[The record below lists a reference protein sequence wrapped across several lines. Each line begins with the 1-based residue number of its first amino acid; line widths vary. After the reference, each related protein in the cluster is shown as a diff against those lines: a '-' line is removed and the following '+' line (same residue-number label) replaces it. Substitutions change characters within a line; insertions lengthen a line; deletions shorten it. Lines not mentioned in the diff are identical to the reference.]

1 MKIGWVG
8 LGKLGLPIV
17 QTLAKYHAV
26 KGYDIE
32 HRTEGQSS
40 WTEVCEDVDL
50 IFIAV
55 QTPHAPEYEGITDMP
70 EETAPFDLSYLLK
83 AVLAVDAI
91 ANPSIPIVIVSTVLP
106 GDIRRDILPLVGDR
120 PVLYNPAFIAMGTVK
135 EDFLNPEFVL
145 IGYDNE
151 NLEAAALLKEF
162 YLAMIPW
169 ARFCLMS
176 IESAEL
182 TKVAYN
188 TFISQK
194 IVFAN
199 TMMEICDKV
208 GGNVNDVLHALHL
221 GNKRILSPKYL
232 SAGMGDGGPCHPRD
246 NIAMAH
252 IARELGLSADPFSF
266 VVHAREDQSRSLA
279 VTICAHNG
287 IRPIVLLGR
296 AYKRGVDIETGSA
309 GLLLEHHLKE
319 MGKAPV
325 WDDFSTPGTFV
336 LCLPDNRED
345 YPPGSIII
353 DPWGEQMDV
362 PGCIV
367 NRIGR
372 HLGR

>member
-1 MKIGWVG
+1 MG

-17 QTLAKYHAV
+17 QTLAKYHSV

-70 EETAPFDLSYLLK
+70 DETAPFDLSYLLK

-106 GDIRRDILPLVGDR
+106 GDIRRDILPLVGNR
-120 PVLYNPAFIAMGTVK
+120 PVLYNPAFIAMGTVA
-135 EDFLNPEFVL
+135 EDFLSPEFVL
-145 IGYDNE
+145 CGYDKGHE
-151 NLEAAALLKEF
+151 REVRLLNDF
-162 YLAMIPW
+162 YFKMTPAPFLP
-169 ARFCLMS
+169 MS

-199 TMMEICDKV
+199 TMMEICERV
-208 GGNVNDVLHALHL
+208 GGNVDDVLHALHL
-221 GNKRILSPKYL
+221 GNRRILSPMYL

-252 IARELGLSADPFSF
+252 IAERLGLAADPFSF

-279 VTICAHNG
+279 GIICAHNG
-287 IRPIVLLGR
+287 IRPIILLGR